1 MEKIWDNWKF
11 QNFYKSY
18 KKKLIKRSK
27 KRQENRKFYRVNE
40 RIFSSTL
47 RVLESDGKQLGILSR
62 FSALEKARK
71 LGLDLV
77 EIAPNAKPPVVKII
91 DFKKFLYQEEK
102 KKKEEKKKSKRSET
116 KELRLGPF
124 MNEHD
129 LMVVLRKAQEFLG
142 DGNKVK
148 FVVKFAGRQ
157 ITHPEFGERILE
169 RSIEF
174 LSGVSKIEREK
185 HFEGRALITI
195 LSAQK
200 SASRSNKTE
209 VKNGKE
215 KNKEIDKQKI

>member
-1 MEKIWDNWKF
+1 
-11 QNFYKSY
+11 
-18 KKKLIKRSK
+18 LIKRSK

-47 RVLESDGKQLGILSR
+47 RVLESGGKQLGILSR
-62 FSALEKARK
+62 FSALEKAKK

-77 EIAPNAKPPVVKII
+77 EIAPNAKPPVAKII

-124 MNEHD
+124 VNEHD
-129 LMVVLRKAQEFLG
+129 LMVVLRKAREFLG

-169 RSIEF
+169 KTIEF

-185 HFEGRALITI
+185 HFEGRQLIVI
-195 LSAQK
+195 LSPQRKYA
-200 SASRSNKTE
+200 
-209 VKNGKE
+209 KE
-215 KNKEIDKQKI
+215 KNKEIDKQEI